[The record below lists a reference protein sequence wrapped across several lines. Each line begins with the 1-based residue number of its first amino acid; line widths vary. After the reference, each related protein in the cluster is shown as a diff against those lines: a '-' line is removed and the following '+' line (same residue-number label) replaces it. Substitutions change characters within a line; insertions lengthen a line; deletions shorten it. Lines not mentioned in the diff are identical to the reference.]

1 MTSKVSAKKAQNQQS
16 PVSQSY
22 QVISSCIPDW
32 HDSYLSSCH
41 WADRIPNLAISSGR
55 CEQMDMGW
63 TSSSS
68 VEGDGEGFGGLWICD
83 CRERW
88 LCPQKARVHKQIGY
102 CWTLIMPDTQ
112 QCRECHNGFPLSWAS
127 RLHCKKPHYDT
138 VSPWINQ
145 RKWSSYIL
153 SFNRTSSW
161 RLPWLS
167 FTSMPSWQT
176 CPEHDVSRFR
186 CSAFLQQQRA
196 VNHTAFLE
204 TLFLHAKLM
213 FARCLPSPD
222 CTMQF
227 NRQGNHQIDAAS
239 KSEVS
244 ITLLLWCEH
253 STKLLIKIDIADNPT
268 INLWAS
274 NKLKS
279 LIFYQITL
287 HVAADALYISIRCG
301 TCSRCFITYFSK
313 NDFSDSENGI
323 TMEFWFLRR
332 PLDRRIIITLCL
344 GRSLFSTEYSRSK
357 GWLTITFR
365 AIDAVFR

>member
-102 CWTLIMPDTQ
+102 CWSLIMPDTQ
-112 QCRECHNGFPLSWAS
+112 QCREYHNGFPLSWAS

-145 RKWSSYIL
+145 RKWSSLTSCPSTGHRLGDCRDSHSQACPHDRRVL
-153 SFNRTSSW
+153 SMMLADSDAVHFFNSREQLIIPPFLKPCSYLQTDVCKVFTIT
-161 RLPWLS
+161 RL
-167 FTSMPSWQT
+167 
-176 CPEHDVSRFR
+176 R
-186 CSAFLQQQRA
+186 
-196 VNHTAFLE
+196 
-204 TLFLHAKLM
+204 HAIQP
-213 FARCLPSPD
+213 AGESPD
-222 CTMQF
+222 
-227 NRQGNHQIDAAS
+227 
-239 KSEVS
+239 
-244 ITLLLWCEH
+244 
-253 STKLLIKIDIADNPT
+253 
-268 INLWAS
+268 
-274 NKLKS
+274 
-279 LIFYQITL
+279 
-287 HVAADALYISIRCG
+287 RC
-301 TCSRCFITYFSK
+301 RK
-313 NDFSDSENGI
+313 
-323 TMEFWFLRR
+323 
-332 PLDRRIIITLCL
+332 
-344 GRSLFSTEYSRSK
+344 
-357 GWLTITFR
+357 
-365 AIDAVFR
+365 